1 MVLKAVFL
9 ELSGV
14 IIRDGNL
21 QQPLM
26 DELLIAE
33 NLRPNPLEFA
43 EVCRGRSDRACLNQL
58 LNRRGRVVSEAY
70 LDKLLTKKSTAY
82 IQALAALQKLPLYPG
97 LEDFLYQLKTDA
109 IPLGVVAGISAS
121 EVDWVLAEANL
132 TDQFVVRITGEQIA
146 VDASK
151 PEGAIYTTAIAAMN
165 EKFPEQKITAQECL
179 AVEASFNGIAAA
191 KAAGVPVVGVAH
203 LYPYRMM
210 QRQATW
216 AVDYLNEIDL
226 DWIRQAYG
234 DNPDGAPVAS

>member
-43 EVCRGRSDRACLNQL
+43 QVCKGRSDRACLNQL
-58 LNRRGRVVSEAY
+58 LSRRGRVVAEAY
-70 LDKLLTKKSTAY
+70 LDKLLAQKSTAY
-82 IQALAALQKLPLYPG
+82 IQALSELPKLPIYPG
-97 LEDFLYQLKTDA
+97 LQDFLYQLKAAT
-109 IPLGVVAGISAS
+109 IPLGVVAGVSAP
-121 EVDWVLAEANL
+121 EVDWVLTEANL
-132 TDQFVVRITGEQIA
+132 ADQFVVRVAGDAIA
-146 VDASK
+146 VDESK
-151 PEGAIYTTAIAAMN
+151 PKGTIYTAAIAAMN
-165 EKFPEQKITAQECL
+165 EKFPDQKISAQECL
-179 AVEASFNGIAAA
+179 TVEASFNGIAAA

-210 QRQATW
+210 QRSANW

-226 DWIRQAYG
+226 DWIQQVY
-234 DNPDGAPVAS
+234 DGRPSDTRKA